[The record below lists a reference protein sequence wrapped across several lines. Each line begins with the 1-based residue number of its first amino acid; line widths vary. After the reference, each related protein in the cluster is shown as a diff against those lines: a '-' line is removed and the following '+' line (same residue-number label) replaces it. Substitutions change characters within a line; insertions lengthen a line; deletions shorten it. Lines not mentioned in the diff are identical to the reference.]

1 LTTIAARLLDRP
13 GGKGTLLF
21 ERNLLSYRR
30 MWTIIVSGFFEP
42 LFYLLAL
49 GYGLGGYVGAVVIDG
64 VEMEYAAFVAP
75 GLLAASAMNGAFY
88 DATNIFWK
96 LRYQKLYDSIL
107 STPLGPKDIAA
118 GETAWALFRGLIYA
132 VCFFAVV
139 AALGLVESWW
149 ALLALPAT
157 LFVGFAFAGAGIAAV
172 TYMRSWQD
180 FDILNLAITPMFLF
194 SATFFPLSTYPDW
207 LEYVIQL
214 TPLYHGVELLRSLT
228 TGTVGWYQLV
238 DVAYLAALG
247 LVGMWLASRRVEK
260 LLLT

>member
-1 LTTIAARLLDRP
+1 
-13 GGKGTLLF
+13 
-21 ERNLLSYRR
+21 
-30 MWTIIVSGFFEP
+30 
-42 LFYLLAL
+42 
-49 GYGLGGYVGAVVIDG
+49 
-64 VEMEYAAFVAP
+64 MEYAVFVAP

-96 LRYQKLYDSIL
+96 LRYQKLYDSVL

-132 VCFFAVV
+132 VGFFTVI

-157 LFVGFAFAGAGIAAV
+157 VFVGFAFAGAGIAAV
-172 TYMRSWQD
+172 TFMRSWQD
-180 FDILNLAITPMFLF
+180 FDILNLAILPMFLF

-207 LEYVIQL
+207 LEWVVQA
-214 TPLYHGVELLRSLT
+214 TPLYHGVDLLRSLT
-228 TGTVGWYQLV
+228 TGTVGPGQLV
-238 DVAYLAALG
+238 NVAYLTALG
-247 LVGMWLASRRVEK
+247 LVGMAIAGRRVER